1 MPKAASTGKTRA
13 SAPLADEA
21 LLYHQHL
28 SKDKKLLSIIN
39 GPLPAMPI
47 RKNITLRLIGS
58 IMSQQLSTRVAEVIY
73 NRFLGLYDGKEPT
86 PQQVLDTPAPTLRGI
101 GLSNAKVSY
110 VHNVARF
117 TVEEKLT
124 DKKLHKMSNDE
135 VIAYLTQIKGVGRW
149 TVEMLLMFYLGREDV
164 FAIDDLGL
172 QQSMIKLYKLD
183 TTDKKALRQRLLEI
197 SGKWA
202 PYRTYACRYLWA
214 WKDMKPVAGNGQ

>member
-1 MPKAASTGKTRA
+1 M
-13 SAPLADEA
+13 
-21 LLYHQHL
+21 YHVHL
-28 SKDKKLLSIIN
+28 SKDKKLHSIMN
-39 GPLPAMPI
+39 GPLPVMRV

-58 IMSQQLSTRVAEVIY
+58 IMSQQLSTKVAEVIY
-73 NRFLGLYDGKEPT
+73 KRFLDLYNGKEPT
-86 PQQVLDTPAPTLRGI
+86 PQQVLDTPAPVLRGI

-124 DKKLHKMSNDE
+124 DKKLQKMSNDE

-149 TVEMLLMFYLGREDV
+149 TVEMLLMFYLGRDDV

-172 QQSMIKLYKLD
+172 QQSMIKLYRLD
-183 TTDKKALRQRLLEI
+183 TTDKKALRQRLLQI
-197 SGKWA
+197 SAKWT

-214 WKDMKPVAGNGQ
+214 WKDMKPVAGGAQ

>member
-1 MPKAASTGKTRA
+1 M
-13 SAPLADEA
+13 
-21 LLYHQHL
+21 
-28 SKDKKLLSIIN
+28 N
-39 GPLPAMPI
+39 GPLPVMPL

-73 NRFLGLYDGKEPT
+73 QRFLDLFGGKEPT
-86 PQQVLDTPAPTLRGI
+86 PQQVLDTPAPTLRSI

-124 DKKLHKMSNDE
+124 DRKLHKMNNDE

-149 TVEMLLMFYLGREDV
+149 TVEMLLMFYLGRDDV

-172 QQSMIKLYKLD
+172 QQSMIKLYRLD
-183 TTDKKALRQRLLEI
+183 TTDKKALRQRLSEI
-197 SGKWA
+197 SAKWA

-214 WKDMKPVAGNGQ
+214 WKDMKPVAGNE